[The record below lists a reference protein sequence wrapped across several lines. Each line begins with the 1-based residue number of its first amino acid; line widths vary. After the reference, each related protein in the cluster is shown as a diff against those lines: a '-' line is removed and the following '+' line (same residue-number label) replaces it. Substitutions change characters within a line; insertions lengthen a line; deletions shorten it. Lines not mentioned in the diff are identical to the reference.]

1 MVNLNKKINNII
13 QKDIFKVNNLAIFL
27 DLLKLEIKD
36 CKVFKKKNKMFIKGI
51 YRANINQRVI

>member
-36 CKVFKKKNKMFIKGI
+36 CKVFKKKMFIKGI